1 MNKFVLLLTL
11 VSFFSCYPIENCLL
25 YKENGDCHECA
36 LGYIA
41 AENKKQ
47 CNPCIDLGCEMCSTN
62 FFYSCTKCKE
72 GYFYYD
78 KQCGVGCALVENC
91 NICSADLSE
100 CLKCNKGCSVIDG
113 ECSCALRNVLII
125 YSVIIIVLIIIVV
138 IVWWRRRKV
147 VKIIEEMAA
156 KYKTKEKNDF
166 NNVNN
171 ENPSENDK
179 DKNNT
184 QRPKIS
190 MHINSDNDRGQKTQ
204 TNTSLLD
211 EVDEKVDKIKVEHK
225 LATVDDK
232 TNTMSSMGKKLCDY
246 CLIEPGVARLQCG
259 CYLCERHRNYNEFT
273 NTPNTCPV
281 CKAKLI

>member
-1 MNKFVLLLTL
+1 MNKFVFLLFVPFLK
-11 VSFFSCYPIENCLL
+11 CYPIENCLL
-25 YKENGDCHECA
+25 YKENGECHECA

-47 CNPCIDLGCEMCSTN
+47 CNPCIDMGCEMCSSN
-62 FFYSCTKCKE
+62 LFHSCKKCKE

-113 ECSCALRNVLII
+113 ECSCALRRVLIA
-125 YSVIIIVLIIIVV
+125 YSVIIIVLIVIIVT
-138 IVWWRRRKV
+138 IYWRRRKAMK
-147 VKIIEEMAA
+147 KIGKIEE
-156 KYKTKEKNDF
+156 KNKKNRI
-166 NNVNN
+166 NNVVN
-171 ENPSENDK
+171 ENPENDK

-190 MHINSDNDRGQKTQ
+190 MHINSDNNREQKIQ

-211 EVDEKVDKIKVEHK
+211 EVDEKVDTIKIEHK
-225 LATVDDK
+225 LPTVDDK

-246 CLIEPGVARLQCG
+246 CLIEPGVAKLQCG

-281 CKAKLI
+281 CKAKLV